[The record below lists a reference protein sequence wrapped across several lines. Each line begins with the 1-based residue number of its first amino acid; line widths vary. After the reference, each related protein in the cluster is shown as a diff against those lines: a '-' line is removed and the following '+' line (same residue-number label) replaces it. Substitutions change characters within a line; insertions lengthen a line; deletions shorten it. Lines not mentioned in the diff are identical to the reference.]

1 MDPGVFVKAQLLLSD
16 LQSSLV
22 GMRTYAG
29 VEVSPRGGPD
39 ERWSGETAVS
49 PSRWQMLRDRVA
61 EQAAQHEGQHLA
73 PAGVT
78 AQSETRVASPQPTA
92 SPARQARR
100 PSAAGA
106 ARPLLF
112 GASGATQHSS
122 LELYAAELAAV
133 DESIQASWSS
143 RSIGQLARAS
153 AQPSAAAPHA
163 GAASVQPAPGQA
175 HSFVG
180 YADGASGG
188 SAVQARVPL
197 QLPPASASTASAR
210 LEQEAQR
217 LLERVRQLVVEPGG
231 SSAAMHAGSAP
242 VADAREGGGLLGQLQ
257 LRATMH
263 QLLRGADERMRGEV
277 AGEQQQQEEEEGKE
291 DEGQREPEQDEPE
304 EVARHEANG
313 RPQQE
318 ERQSCV
324 PGEAAVQQQ
333 RQQQPDEVGEAGK
346 AGASRAQPCPR
357 DDRQP
362 GAGPADEA
370 APAPGT
376 RDNGQSVPQQHA
388 QQLPHSAELSAADSG
403 GVRQLDRRKQEE
415 DVKSHLAAR
424 FRRLYLLQVSFA
436 AWAQASRAG
445 GGGADVEQCSPQ
457 GSQQQ
462 AEAVLKEAVAGRFR
476 RLYVLHAAMAAWVGE
491 ARRARHERA
500 QDAEEGARRTLVER
514 VLAKLVVRVGGAGAA
529 QGEGG
534 GEAPG
539 AERGG
544 STMEEQQ
551 QQQQQQ
557 QAAVLCLQEQARVQ
571 PQPQPQPRGSG
582 APRLATAQRAKARRR
597 SATAIGA
604 SAGGADAQPAH
615 PPARASDGQARGS
628 GWWGAA
634 DDGDSASLGRVCVSI
649 GGESSLRG
657 SVCSDAGARASDPS
671 VTHASHSHD
680 EGEQPHGAPM
690 QQQQQQQ
697 PCSAQHPLQPAEAP
711 PAQRRTT
718 TGSVRARAASGTAP
732 DGGGTGGSARSI
744 QPGRRGTTG
753 GLPSAGARPPRSISG
768 TATPRTPGD
777 ACEMEAALS
786 RARVQETRRR
796 REAADAL
803 MSVGDALQ
811 AESSQLAH
819 LHYTRSLMLRRGLRP
834 WLALIAARSSAE
846 LSALRHRLAVLKR
859 AVLHTLWQR
868 VAARRWAV
876 VSAHAVALAGM
887 RSLRQTRMLARG
899 LRSLALWAQ
908 AGRTARVSAASRVLH
923 RLSIA
928 VHMAREDE
936 AWAELCWGRAMAAQ
950 CMRAWRAAAAAEAG
964 ARLLTTLQARHEQEQ
979 AGLRALG
986 SYCLRRWCATSA
998 AGRIERQSRMR
1009 KHATLTKIDGWL
1021 EEPAAILRLQH
1032 DLRQL
1037 QVANL
1042 CDVVAAPN
1050 GDDLARWSCNMVACE
1065 GKWKGMVV
1073 HLHLEFKPDYPMR
1086 PPTVEIQTPLQGH
1099 PNIYGSYI
1107 CLDMLTQPQGKED
1120 EGKGEA
1126 VAAKEAPAAAGVSG
1140 SSSPSAVCSLA
1151 ASEGVGASGR
1161 TSDSSGTVQGT
1172 TTFAAAADVDIDLL
1186 ALLDDPLLHC
1196 VLQRLRPQDLHRCQR
1211 VGGRLAR
1218 VAADVLQRSE
1228 LQCFH
1233 SKLGF
1238 GDALL
1243 GFGVQ
1248 RSWHHSS
1255 SQLRGVSVAAGE
1267 YLSYAAFQKGV
1278 RLSAWNGGT
1287 PFDAFLPLYLN
1298 PEHGARCMKELPM
1311 FVDGLNDRGCSS
1323 GQPAGVRCAK
1333 VYARALLRVLGHM
1346 LNSLAFCHLHHL
1358 LLAVAL
1364 QPGSGVAELAR
1375 HDVRAFMTQP
1385 AARTKEACPDLG
1397 VLLVELLLVPCSDAP
1412 WEQFAPVLLREVLAR
1427 QVRWA
1432 IKETGDWFGSVGR
1445 ETASPNGDSVDDVRR
1460 LRTHWECGKV
1470 GLRLVMLQ
1478 TWFANALARPL
1489 SAATA
1494 TADLARAKRA
1504 YDECSGLPPRATM
1517 DAFATHARSVVAA
1530 TKWLQVLAALRLGF
1544 RHGANPRAVF
1554 AAALRQA
1561 VLDSHRAR
1569 YHASPSPGA
1578 PPRVRTAAPSAA
1590 AGEWQSVAARERA
1603 VPCYLDWR
1611 SAPIGMTA
1619 NVWV

>member
-1 MDPGVFVKAQLLLSD
+1 M
-16 LQSSLV
+16 
-22 GMRTYAG
+22 
-29 VEVSPRGGPD
+29 
-39 ERWSGETAVS
+39 SGS
-49 PSRWQMLRDRVA
+49 GSRPA
-61 EQAAQHEGQHLA
+61 LA
-73 PAGVT
+73 PA
-78 AQSETRVASPQPTA
+78 
-92 SPARQARR
+92 
-100 PSAAGA
+100 
-106 ARPLLF
+106 
-112 GASGATQHSS
+112 
-122 LELYAAELAAV
+122 
-133 DESIQASWSS
+133 
-143 RSIGQLARAS
+143 
-153 AQPSAAAPHA
+153 
-163 GAASVQPAPGQA
+163 
-175 HSFVG
+175 
-180 YADGASGG
+180 
-188 SAVQARVPL
+188 L
-197 QLPPASASTASAR
+197 Q
-210 LEQEAQR
+210 
-217 LLERVRQLVVEPGG
+217 
-231 SSAAMHAGSAP
+231 
-242 VADAREGGGLLGQLQ
+242 
-257 LRATMH
+257 
-263 QLLRGADERMRGEV
+263 
-277 AGEQQQQEEEEGKE
+277 
-291 DEGQREPEQDEPE
+291 
-304 EVARHEANG
+304 
-313 RPQQE
+313 
-318 ERQSCV
+318 
-324 PGEAAVQQQ
+324 
-333 RQQQPDEVGEAGK
+333 
-346 AGASRAQPCPR
+346 
-357 DDRQP
+357 
-362 GAGPADEA
+362 
-370 APAPGT
+370 
-376 RDNGQSVPQQHA
+376 
-388 QQLPHSAELSAADSG
+388 
-403 GVRQLDRRKQEE
+403 
-415 DVKSHLAAR
+415 
-424 FRRLYLLQVSFA
+424 
-436 AWAQASRAG
+436 
-445 GGGADVEQCSPQ
+445 
-457 GSQQQ
+457 
-462 AEAVLKEAVAGRFR
+462 
-476 RLYVLHAAMAAWVGE
+476 
-491 ARRARHERA
+491 
-500 QDAEEGARRTLVER
+500 
-514 VLAKLVVRVGGAGAA
+514 
-529 QGEGG
+529 
-534 GEAPG
+534 
-539 AERGG
+539 
-544 STMEEQQ
+544 
-551 QQQQQQ
+551 
-557 QAAVLCLQEQARVQ
+557 
-571 PQPQPQPRGSG
+571 
-582 APRLATAQRAKARRR
+582 
-597 SATAIGA
+597 
-604 SAGGADAQPAH
+604 
-615 PPARASDGQARGS
+615 
-628 GWWGAA
+628 
-634 DDGDSASLGRVCVSI
+634 
-649 GGESSLRG
+649 
-657 SVCSDAGARASDPS
+657 
-671 VTHASHSHD
+671 
-680 EGEQPHGAPM
+680 
-690 QQQQQQQ
+690 
-697 PCSAQHPLQPAEAP
+697 
-711 PAQRRTT
+711 
-718 TGSVRARAASGTAP
+718 
-732 DGGGTGGSARSI
+732 
-744 QPGRRGTTG
+744 
-753 GLPSAGARPPRSISG
+753 
-768 TATPRTPGD
+768 
-777 ACEMEAALS
+777 
-786 RARVQETRRR
+786 
-796 REAADAL
+796 
-803 MSVGDALQ
+803 
-811 AESSQLAH
+811 
-819 LHYTRSLMLRRGLRP
+819 
-834 WLALIAARSSAE
+834 
-846 LSALRHRLAVLKR
+846 
-859 AVLHTLWQR
+859 
-868 VAARRWAV
+868 
-876 VSAHAVALAGM
+876 
-887 RSLRQTRMLARG
+887 
-899 LRSLALWAQ
+899 
-908 AGRTARVSAASRVLH
+908 
-923 RLSIA
+923 
-928 VHMAREDE
+928 
-936 AWAELCWGRAMAAQ
+936 
-950 CMRAWRAAAAAEAG
+950 
-964 ARLLTTLQARHEQEQ
+964 
-979 AGLRALG
+979 
-986 SYCLRRWCATSA
+986 
-998 AGRIERQSRMR
+998 
-1009 KHATLTKIDGWL
+1009 
-1021 EEPAAILRLQH
+1021 PAAILRLQH
-1032 DLRQL
+1032 ALRQL
-1037 QVANL
+1037 QVANF
-1042 CDVVAAPN
+1042 CDVVAVPY
-1050 GDDLARWSCNMVACE
+1050 GDDLSRWSCNMVACE

-1073 HLHLEFKPDYPMR
+1073 HLHLQFHPDYPMR
-1086 PPTVEIQTPLQGH
+1086 PPTVEIQTPLEGHPNIFGSYICLDMLTQGAGSVYGGEAQPYQGWSTAYTVSSVLQQLLGFLLVDTSIDQDYGNVSVKRSDCRRGLHSMEHEKAAALRGVAARNAQPQGRESEGKGKEVADAAKEASAAAGAGGRSSPTAVCSLVVSEGASGRTSDSSGAVEGTTTVANVDLLALLDDPLLRCVLQRLRPQDLHRCQRVGGRLARVAADVLQRSELQCFHSKLGFGDALLGFGVQRSWHYSSSQLRGVSVAAGEYLSYAAFQKGVRLSAWNAPFDAFLPLYLNPEHGARCMKELPMFVAGLNDRGCSSGQTAGVRCVKVEARALLRVLGHMLNSLVVELMGGEVDKNAGPPTRALSDASLQAFCHLHHLLLAVALQPGSGVVELARRDVCAFMMQPEARTKEACPDLGVLLVELLLVPCSDAPWEQFAPVLLREVLARQVRWAIKETGDWFGCVGRETASPNGDSVDDVRRLRTHWECGKALSGRRKWKGMVVHLHLEFQPDYPMRPPTVRIQTPLAGH

-1107 CLDMLTQPQGKED
+1107 CLDMLTQPQGKEG

-1346 LNSLAFCHLHHL
+1346 LNSLVVELMGGVVCKDAGPPTRALSDASLQAFCHLHHL

-1578 PPRVRTAAPSAA
+1578 PPRVHTAAPSAA
-1590 AGEWQSVAARERA
+1590 AGEWQSVTARERA
-1603 VPCYLDWR
+1603 VPCYLDWC